1 MECDE
6 KIENLKTITAE
17 NKTTVILNEVDAI
30 QSRCISVQSS
40 AVQQTTRLNRL
51 LLNWKEL
58 NEKTQ
63 KVEEKLNQPLLH
75 ELKELVINQSLP
87 EDLLE
92 KKLLEHKVTA
102 YFILSSLNNTLT
114 TINTIIGTTS
124 RA

>member
-1 MECDE
+1 MECEE

-40 AVQQTTRLNRL
+40 AVQQTTRLKRL

-75 ELKELVINQSLP
+75 ELKESVINQSLS

-92 KKLLEHKVTA
+92 KKILEHKVTA
-102 YFILSSLNNTLT
+102 YFILSTRNSTV
-114 TINTIIGTTS
+114 TINY
-124 RA
+124 

>member
-1 MECDE
+1 MECQE
-6 KIENLKTITAE
+6 KIENLKKITAE

-40 AVQQTTRLNRL
+40 AVQQSTRLQRL

-63 KVEEKLNQPLLH
+63 KVEEKLNQPYLSD
-75 ELKELVINQSLP
+75 LKELVINQSLS

-92 KKLLEHKVTA
+92 KRLLEHKV
-102 YFILSSLNNTLT
+102 
-114 TINTIIGTTS
+114 
-124 RA
+124 

>member
-1 MECDE
+1 MECEE

-17 NKTTVILNEVDAI
+17 NKTAVILNEVDAI

-40 AVQQTTRLNRL
+40 AVQQTNRLNRL

-63 KVEEKLNQPLLH
+63 KVEEKLNQPLLY

-102 YFILSSLNNTLT
+102 YFILPPLNNTLT
-114 TINTIIGTTS
+114 IFNTTIGTTS

>member
-1 MECDE
+1 ME

-51 LLNWKEL
+51 LLNWKEV

-63 KVEEKLNQPLLH
+63 KVEEKLNQPLLF
-75 ELKELVINQSLP
+75 ELKESIINQSLSK
-87 EDLLE
+87 DLLE

-102 YFILSSLNNTLT
+102 YFILPFLNNIFKI
-114 TINTIIGTTS
+114 INKIIGTTS
-124 RA
+124 RT

>member
-1 MECDE
+1 MECEE

-40 AVQQTTRLNRL
+40 AVQQSTRLNRL

-63 KVEEKLNQPLLH
+63 KVEEKLNQPLLY
-75 ELKELVINQSLP
+75 ELKELIINQSLS

-92 KKLLEHKVTA
+92 KKLLEHKVPNNLF
-102 YFILSSLNNTLT
+102 YFYYLKEYTYNFLL
-114 TINTIIGTTS
+114 
-124 RA
+124 